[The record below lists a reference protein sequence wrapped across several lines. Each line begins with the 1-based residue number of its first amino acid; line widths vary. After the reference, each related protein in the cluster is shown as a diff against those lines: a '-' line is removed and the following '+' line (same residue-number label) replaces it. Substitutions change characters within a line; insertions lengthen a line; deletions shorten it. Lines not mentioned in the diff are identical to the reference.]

1 MYGIIMPRS
10 VKKTVQDLS
19 RDMERLLVD
28 PRTRSSDVARIS
40 ETLTDDQDEEE
51 EEPFGASGDHQELCQ
66 TRNILEEIPDDVTTV
81 GSPAAPHNSLET
93 SVIDLCDET
102 ILSTNNETVSEVS
115 QEGDS
120 ELEDNIDLPA
130 PEEIILIDDDED
142 EGQSVEEAV
151 NMFEAQGR
159 VRVDTTIVISESEE
173 EQEHEEEHDV
183 SAEGGNLDETLN
195 ILTIKCP
202 ICLAGFR
209 EIQAEGG
216 SLCSTICGHIFCKSC
231 LDGCRGAEYHSY
243 FKCPSCRRSL
253 RDRDYH
259 PIFLS

>member
-1 MYGIIMPRS
+1 MPRS

-19 RDMERLLVD
+19 RDMERLLVV
-28 PRTRSSDVARIS
+28 PRTRSSDATMIS

-51 EEPFGASGDHQELCQ
+51 EEPLATDAGGDHQELCQ

-102 ILSTNNETVSEVS
+102 ILSTNNETVSES
-115 QEGDS
+115 FQEEDS
-120 ELEDNIDLPA
+120 ELVDNIDLSA
-130 PEEIILIDDDED
+130 PEIILIDDDED
-142 EGQSVEEAV
+142 ESRSVEEVA
-151 NMFEAQGR
+151 NLLEAQGR
-159 VRVDTTIVISESEE
+159 GRVDTTIVISESEE
-173 EQEHEEEHDV
+173 EHEHEEEHDE

-209 EIQAEGG
+209 EIQAEGKAAFFV
-216 SLCSTICGHIFCKSC
+216 S
-231 LDGCRGAEYHSY
+231 E
-243 FKCPSCRRSL
+243 
-253 RDRDYH
+253 
-259 PIFLS
+259 